1 MLYAKPA
8 ALRCSRIY
16 AVERVTKMSKMLRI
30 GAFAKQFNVPASTI
44 RYYIQ
49 RGILVP
55 EVQNSQYLFSES
67 CVQDMKQVLEFKEM
81 QFSLEDIHA
90 LLTQKRKF
98 NFAQENDAEPYL
110 QLLYQQE
117 DRLKQKLN
125 EAGLRVLL
133 LDQLKKE
140 FIP

>member
-1 MLYAKPA
+1 
-8 ALRCSRIY
+8 
-16 AVERVTKMSKMLRI
+16 MSKMLRI